1 MMVNIDMKAL
11 QKIGI
16 GLAIAVT
23 SWTANWL
30 VTADTRLALAED
42 RLQTVSELTTENTS
56 AVSAI
61 SKQIN
66 EYNAELVALVSKQD
80 LRLAKLETIIE
91 FIVEQERVKLDDIK
105 AKQ

>member
-1 MMVNIDMKAL
+1 MVNIDMKML

-16 GLAIAVT
+16 GLAIAVS

-30 VTADTRLALAED
+30 VTADTRIALAEE
-42 RLQTVSELTTENTS
+42 RLQVVSTLTTDNTS
-56 AVSAI
+56 AVRAI

-91 FIVEQERVKLDDIK
+91 LIIDDNRKRAAEDKL
-105 AKQ
+105 

>member
-1 MMVNIDMKAL
+1 
-11 QKIGI
+11 
-16 GLAIAVT
+16 
-23 SWTANWL
+23 
-30 VTADTRLALAED
+30 
-42 RLQTVSELTTENTS
+42 LTTENTS